1 MQGNEHQ
8 ESAQKVFK
16 QMSLIRHLA
25 IHEVNNRSREE
36 DEEDNFDNPNI
47 NVYDEL
53 EEHKTAQKSPLLLFD
68 DKKSLSEEDINEIEN
83 QLG

>member
-1 MQGNEHQ
+1 
-8 ESAQKVFK
+8 
-16 QMSLIRHLA
+16 MSLIRHLA